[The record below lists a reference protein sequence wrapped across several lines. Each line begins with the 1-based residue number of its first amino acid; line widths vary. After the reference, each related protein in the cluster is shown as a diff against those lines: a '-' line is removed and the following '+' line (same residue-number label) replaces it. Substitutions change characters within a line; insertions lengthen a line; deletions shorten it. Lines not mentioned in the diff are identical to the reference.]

1 MDTLTHEQHR
11 AEVAKRIGTLSN
23 RADKTRAV
31 AAYIFLE
38 MGEHPSAARVREYTG
53 QGSLTDI
60 NRDLQEFW
68 RSLRAKLSTRLTS
81 PDLPQ
86 PVVDLLGQFAS
97 EVWSLSL
104 DQAHH
109 ALDDDR
115 EQAQQAVA
123 EAHQETMRAQA
134 QAQAAQGRVTAV
146 EAELVRRDTQAQ
158 QAAAEAAALTERCA
172 GLEVALDEA
181 RARLDAEVQAR
192 AADADAAQR
201 ESQAERDARA
211 RDRDVFDGEIRFAKN
226 QIDVARGEARH
237 WKGEFERLRAEQTV
251 ETATLRATV
260 SRLRED
266 LGART
271 LAERDLAE
279 RVGELQGQLRALRP
293 LRKSRGAGRVR
304 A

>member
-11 AEVAKRIGTLSN
+11 GEIAKRIAALCN

-31 AAYIFLE
+31 AAYLFLE

-68 RSLRAKLSTRLTS
+68 RMLRAKLSARLTS

-104 DQAHH
+104 DQANR
-109 ALDDDR
+109 ALDADR
-115 EQAQQAVA
+115 EAAQQAIAEARQHAMQA
-123 EAHQETMRAQA
+123 EAH
-134 QAQAAQGRVTAV
+134 AQAAQQRVAAV
-146 EAELVRRDTQAQ
+146 EAELARRDEQAQ

-172 GLEVALDEA
+172 GLEAALGES
-181 RARLDAEVQAR
+181 RARLDAEAQAR
-192 AADADAAQR
+192 AADADAAAR
-201 ESQAERDARA
+201 EVQAERDARA

-226 QIDVARGEARH
+226 QIETARSEGRH
-237 WKGEFERLRAEQTV
+237 WKSEFERLRSEQTV
-251 ETATLRATV
+251 EAATLRATV
-260 SRLRED
+260 SRLREE

-293 LRKSRGAGRVR
+293 LRKSRGTGRAR